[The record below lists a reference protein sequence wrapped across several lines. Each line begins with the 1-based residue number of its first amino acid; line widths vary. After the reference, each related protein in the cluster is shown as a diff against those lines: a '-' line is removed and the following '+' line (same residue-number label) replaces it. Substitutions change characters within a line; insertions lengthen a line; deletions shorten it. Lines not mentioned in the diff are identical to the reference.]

1 MGQFLVDTW
10 GLALASQ
17 GAVGYRLEGSRHEHV
32 LIDNL
37 GCLRALVAVRWSAA
51 SQAGAHPPHRV
62 NEAAPS
68 SKLGQ
73 VGSHSSKR
81 RDRLYLLGRQ
91 QGHHPDYGVLMCV
104 RQDDRGFDEER
115 LGGSG
120 HRGQTMALASRR
132 ASRDSIRS
140 GALDDMAGYVC

>member
-1 MGQFLVDTW
+1 LKQGCAGGQPFF
-10 GLALASQ
+10 
-17 GAVGYRLEGSRHEHV
+17 
-32 LIDNL
+32 
-37 GCLRALVAVRWSAA
+37 
-51 SQAGAHPPHRV
+51 
-62 NEAAPS
+62 EAPD
-68 SKLGQ
+68 
-73 VGSHSSKR
+73 H
-81 RDRLYLLGRQ
+81 LYLLQRQ

-120 HRGQTMALASRR
+120 HRGQPIVLASSR